1 MEWLE
6 ETEGKTVF
14 KGDVLRL
21 QKRQV
26 ASGPRG
32 ERMWD
37 SYDVTRGGWN
47 FDPGPD
53 TWLTEHVLARSNG
66 RLFASPLRISAPVG
80 TSPIR
85 SQGSSAE

>member
-14 KGDVLRL
+14 EGDVLRL

-26 ASGPRG
+26 ACGPRG
-32 ERMWD
+32 ERTWD

-53 TWLTEHVLARSNG
+53 TWLTEHVLARFNG
-66 RLFASPLRISAPVG
+66 RHVRITIEDLGPNRYLSDP
-80 TSPIR
+80 
-85 SQGSSAE
+85 SQSSSAE